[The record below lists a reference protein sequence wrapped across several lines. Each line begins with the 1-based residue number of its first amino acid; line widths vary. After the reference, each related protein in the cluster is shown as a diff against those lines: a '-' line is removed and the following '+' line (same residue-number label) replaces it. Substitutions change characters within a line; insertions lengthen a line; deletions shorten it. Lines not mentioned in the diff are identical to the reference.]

1 MKENA
6 MRTRLGM
13 LLMALSLG
21 LIQISAGWA
30 QTPVRGGTF
39 VFGRGADSVG
49 LDPAVVTDG
58 ESFRVTRNI
67 YESLCEYQRDSTA
80 VIPGLA
86 ERWETTPDGLTWKFA
101 LRRHVKF
108 HDGTPFNAEA
118 VVFNFERWMFEP
130 HPYHKGVFEYWKSM
144 FGGFP
149 GFVQSVKAIDEFT
162 VEFVLEKPMAPFL
175 ANLAM
180 PMFGIASPTAI
191 KKHGDDYFKNP
202 MGTGAFRFREWRK
215 DDRVVLERNPDYW
228 GEKALF
234 DRVIFRS
241 IVDNSARLLELQAG
255 SIDLMEFLNPDDIP
269 TVKNDAN
276 LQLIVRPSM
285 NVGYLWWNVEKEP
298 FGKLDVRRA
307 IAHAV
312 NKRAIVEKLFGSI
325 GIPAKNML
333 PPSLWGYN
341 DAVLDYEY
349 DPAKAREYLAKAG
362 LPNGFKTKLWAMP
375 NPRPYMP
382 QPTKIAE
389 AIQADLK
396 AVGIDAEIITMDWA
410 TYLAKTRDGEQD
422 MYMLGWTGDNGDP
435 DNFLYWFFGQKE
447 TRSRYYNTKAAQL
460 TGKAQAVF
468 DQEERAR
475 LYRDAQIVLK
485 EDTANMPIA
494 HTTPPLAAK
503 KTVKGYIPHATGG
516 EKLDIVW
523 LEKK

>member
-1 MKENA
+1 MWIS
-6 MRTRLGM
+6 LM
-13 LLMALSLG
+13 LLALCLASTL
-21 LIQISAGWA
+21 SRAAMA
-30 QTPVRGGTF
+30 QTPLKGGTF

-49 LDPAVVTDG
+49 LDPAIVTDG

-67 YESLCEYQRDSTA
+67 YESLLEYKRDSTE
-80 VIPGLA
+80 VVPGLA
-86 ERWETTPDGLTWKFA
+86 ERWETSPDGLTWKLA
-101 LRRHVKF
+101 LRRNVKF

-118 VVFNFERWMFEP
+118 VVFNFERWMLES

-149 GFVQSVKAIDEFT
+149 GFVKSVKASDDGT

-180 PMFGIASPTAI
+180 PMFGVASPTAV
-191 KKHGDDYFKNP
+191 KKYGDDHFKNP
-202 MGTGAFRFREWRK
+202 VGTGPFRFKEWRK
-215 DDRVVLERNPDYW
+215 DDRIVLERNPDYW
-228 GEKALF
+228 GEKALL

-241 IVDNSARLLELQAG
+241 IIDNSARLLELQAG
-255 SIDLMEFLNPDDIP
+255 SIDLMEFLSPDDLP

-276 LQLIVRPSM
+276 LQLVLRPSM

-298 FGKLDVRRA
+298 FGKLEVRRA
-307 IAHAV
+307 IGHAI
-312 NKRAIVEKLFGSI
+312 NKRAIVDKLFGGI
-325 GIPAKNML
+325 GIVAKNML

-341 DAVLDYEY
+341 DAVVDYEY
-349 DPAKAREYLAKAG
+349 DAAKAREYLAKAA

-396 AVGIDAEIITMDWA
+396 AVGIEAEIVTMDWA
-410 TYLAKTRDGEQD
+410 TYLAKTRDGEQE

-447 TRSRYYNTKAAQL
+447 TRSRYFNAKAAEL
-460 TGKAQAVF
+460 TAKAQAIF
-468 DQEERAR
+468 NQEERAR
-475 LYRDAQIVLK
+475 LYRETQMILK
-485 EDTANMPIA
+485 EDAANVPIA

-503 KTVKGYIPHATGG
+503 KIVKGYTPHATGG
-516 EKLDIVW
+516 EKLDTVW
-523 LEKK
+523 LDKK

>member
-1 MKENA
+1 MK
-6 MRTRLGM
+6 TRPGM
-13 LLMALSLG
+13 WLLALCLVWMG
-21 LIQISAGWA
+21 IAAGWA
-30 QTPVRGGTF
+30 QTPVKGGAF

-67 YESLCEYQRDSTA
+67 YESLLEYKRDSTEI
-80 VIPGLA
+80 VPCLA
-86 ERWETTPDGLTWKFA
+86 ELWVTSPSGLEWKFE
-101 LRRHVKF
+101 LRHHVTF

-118 VVFNFERWMFEP
+118 VVFNFERWMFEQ

-149 GFVQSVKAIDEFT
+149 GFVKSVKAIDEFS
-162 VEFVLEKPMAPFL
+162 VEFVLDKPMAPFL

-202 MGTGAFRFREWRK
+202 VGTGPFRYREWRK
-215 DDRVVLERNPDYW
+215 DDRIVLERNPSYW
-228 GEKALF
+228 GEKALL

-241 IVDNSARLLELQAG
+241 IVDNSARLLELQTG

-269 TVKNDAN
+269 SIQNDAH
-276 LQLIVRPSM
+276 LQLILRPSM

-298 FGKLDVRRA
+298 FGKRDVRRA
-307 IAHAV
+307 IAHAI
-312 NKRAIVEKLFGSI
+312 NKRVIVEKLFGGI
-325 GIPAKNML
+325 GVPATNML

-341 DAVLDYEY
+341 DAVADYEY
-349 DPAKAREYLAKAG
+349 DPASARQFLAKAG
-362 LPNGFKTKLWAMP
+362 LPNGFKTKLWVMP

-396 AVGIDAEIITMDWA
+396 AVGIDADIVTMDWA

-435 DNFLYWFFGQKE
+435 DNFLYWFFGQQE
-447 TRSRYYNTKAAQL
+447 TRSRYFNAKAAEL
-460 TGKAQAVF
+460 TSKARAVLT
-468 DQEERAR
+468 QEERAQ
-475 LYRDAQIVLK
+475 LYREAQVVLK
-485 EDTANMPIA
+485 EDAANVTIA

-503 KTVKGYIPHATGG
+503 KTVMGYIPHATGG
-516 EKLDIVW
+516 EKLDTVW
-523 LEKK
+523 LEKQ

>member
-1 MKENA
+1 
-6 MRTRLGM
+6 
-13 LLMALSLG
+13 
-21 LIQISAGWA
+21 
-30 QTPVRGGTF
+30 
-39 VFGRGADSVG
+39 
-49 LDPAVVTDG
+49 
-58 ESFRVTRNI
+58 
-67 YESLCEYQRDSTA
+67 

-86 ERWETTPDGLTWKFA
+86 ESWRTTADGLTWTFT
-101 LRRHVKF
+101 LRRNITF

-118 VVFNFERWMFEP
+118 VVFNFERWMYEH

-149 GFVQSVKAIDEFT
+149 GFVKSVKAIDEFS
-162 VEFVLEKPMAPFL
+162 VEFVLDKPMAPLL

-180 PMFGIASPTAI
+180 PMFAIASPTAI
-191 KKHGDDYFKNP
+191 KKHADNYFKHP
-202 MGTGAFRFREWRK
+202 VGTGSFRFREWRK
-215 DDRVVLERNPDYW
+215 DDRIVLERNPEYW
-228 GEKALF
+228 GEKALL

-269 TVKNDAN
+269 TVRSDAN
-276 LQLIVRPSM
+276 LQLILRPSM

-298 FGKLDVRRA
+298 FGRLDVRRA
-307 IAHAV
+307 VAHAV
-312 NKRAIVEKLFGSI
+312 NKRAIVEKLFGGI
-325 GIPAKNML
+325 GVPAKNML

-341 DAVLDYEY
+341 DAVLDFEY
-349 DPAKAREYLAKAG
+349 DPAKARAYLAQAG

-396 AVGIDAEIITMDWA
+396 AVGIEAEIVTMDWA
-410 TYLAKTRDGEQD
+410 TYLAKTREGEQD

-447 TRSRYYNTKAAQL
+447 TRSRYYNARAAQL
-460 TGKAQAVF
+460 TGQAQAIF

-475 LYRDAQIVLK
+475 LYREAQIVLK
-485 EDTANMPIA
+485 EDAANVPIA

-503 KTVKGYIPHATGG
+503 TTVRGYIPHATGG

-523 LEKK
+523 VERK

>member
-1 MKENA
+1 
-6 MRTRLGM
+6 MRARTGM
-13 LLMALSLG
+13 LLMTLTLVWLG
-21 LIQISAGWA
+21 IDAGLA
-30 QTPVRGGTF
+30 QTPAKGGTF

-67 YESLCEYQRDSTA
+67 YESLCEYKRDSTA

-86 ERWETTPDGLTWKFA
+86 ESWQTTPDGLTWKFA

-118 VVFNFERWMFEP
+118 VVFNFERWMYEH

-149 GFVQSVKAIDEFT
+149 GFVKSVKAIDELS
-162 VEFVLEKPMAPFL
+162 VEFVLDKPMAPFL

-191 KKHGDDYFKNP
+191 RKYGDDYFKNP
-202 MGTGAFRFREWRK
+202 VGTGSFRFREWRK
-215 DDRVVLERNPDYW
+215 DDRIVLERNPDYW
-228 GEKALF
+228 GEKPLL

-269 TVKNDAN
+269 SVRSDAN
-276 LQLIVRPSM
+276 LQLILRPSM

-298 FGKLDVRRA
+298 FDRLDVRRA
-307 IAHAV
+307 VAHAV
-312 NKRAIVEKLFGSI
+312 NKRAIVEKLFGGI
-325 GIPAKNML
+325 GVPAKNML

-341 DAVLDYEY
+341 DAVLDFEY
-349 DPAKAREYLAKAG
+349 DPAKARAYLAQAG
-362 LPNGFKTKLWAMP
+362 RPNGFKTKLWAMP

-396 AVGIDAEIITMDWA
+396 AVGIEAEIVTMDWA
-410 TYLAKTRDGEQD
+410 TYLAKTREGEQD

-447 TRSRYYNTKAAQL
+447 TRSRYYNARVAQL
-460 TGKAQAVF
+460 TGQAQTIF

-475 LYRDAQIVLK
+475 LYREAQIVLK
-485 EDTANMPIA
+485 EDSANVPIA

-503 KTVKGYIPHATGG
+503 TSVKGYIPHATGG
-516 EKLDIVW
+516 EKLDLVW
-523 LEKK
+523 LERK

>member
-1 MKENA
+1 
-6 MRTRLGM
+6 MRMRISLM
-13 LLMALSLG
+13 LLALCLALTLSR
-21 LIQISAGWA
+21 AAMA
-30 QTPVRGGTF
+30 QTPLKGGTF

-49 LDPAVVTDG
+49 LDPAIVTDG

-67 YESLCEYQRDSTA
+67 YESLLEYKRDSTA
-80 VIPGLA
+80 VVPGLA
-86 ERWETTPDGLTWKFA
+86 EHWQPSADGLTWKLA
-101 LRRHVKF
+101 LRRNVKF

-118 VVFNFERWMFEP
+118 VVFNFERWMLES

-149 GFVQSVKAIDEFT
+149 GFVKSVKASDDVT

-191 KKHGDDYFKNP
+191 KKYGDDYFKNP
-202 MGTGAFRFREWRK
+202 VGTGPFRFKEWRK
-215 DDRVVLERNPDYW
+215 DDRIVLERNPDYW
-228 GEKALF
+228 DEKALL

-255 SIDLMEFLNPDDIP
+255 SIDLMEFLSPDDLP
-269 TVKNDAN
+269 TVKNDPN
-276 LQLIVRPSM
+276 LQLILRPSM

-298 FGKLDVRRA
+298 FGKLEVRRA
-307 IAHAV
+307 IGHAI
-312 NKRAIVEKLFGSI
+312 NKRAIVDKLFGGI

-341 DAVLDYEY
+341 DAVVDYEY
-349 DPAKAREYLAKAG
+349 DAAKAREYLAKAA

-396 AVGIDAEIITMDWA
+396 AVGIEAEIVTMDWA
-410 TYLAKTRDGEQD
+410 TYLAKTRDGEQE

-447 TRSRYYNTKAAQL
+447 TRSRYVNAKAAEL
-460 TGKAQAVF
+460 TAKAQAIF
-468 DQEERAR
+468 EQEERAR
-475 LYRDAQIVLK
+475 LYREAQVVLK
-485 EDTANMPIA
+485 EDAANVPIA

-516 EKLDIVW
+516 EKLDTVW

>member
-1 MKENA
+1 MQS
-6 MRTRLGM
+6 RLGI
-13 LLMALSLG
+13 LLLVLG
-21 LIQISAGWA
+21 LICYGIGVGWC
-30 QTPVRGGTF
+30 QSPVKGGTF
-39 VFGRGADSVG
+39 VFGRGADTVG

-67 YESLCEYQRDSTA
+67 YDSLLEYKRDGTEI
-80 VIPGLA
+80 VPGLA
-86 ERWETTPDGLTWKFA
+86 EYWVASPSGLEWTFE

-118 VVFNFERWMFEP
+118 VVFNFERWMFEQ
-130 HPYHKGVFEYWKSM
+130 HPSHQGVFEYWKSM

-149 GFVQSVKAIDEFT
+149 GFVKSVKAIDELT
-162 VEFVLEKPMAPFL
+162 VKFMLDKPMAPFL

-191 KKHGDDYFKNP
+191 KKHGDDYFKHP
-202 MGTGAFRFREWRK
+202 VGTGAFRFREWRK
-215 DDRVVLERNPDYW
+215 DDRIVLERNPDYW
-228 GEKALF
+228 GEKTLL

-269 TVKNDAN
+269 SVKNDAK
-276 LQLIVRPSM
+276 LQLILRPSM
-285 NVGYLWWNVEKEP
+285 NVGYLWWNVETTP
-298 FGKLDVRRA
+298 FDKLDVRRA

-312 NKRAIVEKLFGSI
+312 NKRSIVEKLLGGI
-325 GIPAKNML
+325 GVPARNML
-333 PPSLWGYN
+333 PPSVWGYN
-341 DAVLDYEY
+341 EAVVDYEY
-349 DPAKAREYLAKAG
+349 DPASAREYLAKAG

-396 AVGIDAEIITMDWA
+396 AVGIDAEIVTMDWA

-447 TRSRYYNTKAAQL
+447 TRSRYFNAKAAEL
-460 TGKAQAVF
+460 TGKARTIF
-468 DQEERAR
+468 TQEERAQ
-475 LYRDAQIVLK
+475 LYREVQVVLK
-485 EDTANMPIA
+485 EDAANVPIA
-494 HTTPPLAAK
+494 HTTPPLAAR
-503 KTVKGYIPHATGG
+503 KTVKGYVPHATGG
-516 EKLDIVW
+516 EKLDTVW
-523 LEKK
+523 LEPK

>member
-1 MKENA
+1 MKEYA
-6 MRTRLGM
+6 MKTRIAI
-13 LLMALSLG
+13 LLMALSLV
-21 LIQISAGWA
+21 ISGIGAGWA
-30 QTPVRGGTF
+30 QTRVKGGTF

-67 YESLCEYQRDSTA
+67 YESLAEYQRDSTA
-80 VIPGLA
+80 VIPALA
-86 ERWETTPDGLTWKFA
+86 EGWETSPDGLTWTFA
-101 LRRHVKF
+101 LRRNVKF

-118 VVFNFERWMFEP
+118 VVFNFERWMFEHHP
-130 HPYHKGVFEYWKSM
+130 HHKGVFEYWKSM

-149 GFVQSVKAIDEFT
+149 GFVKSVKAIDQFT
-162 VEFVLEKPMAPFL
+162 VEFVLDKPMAPFL

-180 PMFGIASPTAI
+180 PMFGIASPAALE
-191 KKHGDDYFKNP
+191 KHGDDYFKNP
-202 MGTGAFRFREWRK
+202 VGTGAFRFREWRK
-215 DDRVVLERNPDYW
+215 DDRIVLERNPDYW
-228 GEKALF
+228 GDKALL

-241 IVDNSARLLELQAG
+241 IIDNSARLLELQAG

-269 TVKNDAN
+269 TVKSDPN
-276 LQLIVRPSM
+276 LQLFLRPSM

-298 FGKLDVRRA
+298 FDKLDVRRA

-312 NKRAIVEKLFGSI
+312 NKRAIVEKLFGGI
-325 GIPAKNML
+325 GVPAKNML
-333 PPSLWGYN
+333 PPSLWSHN
-341 DAVLDYEY
+341 EAVVDYEY
-349 DPAKAREYLAKAG
+349 DPPKAREYLAKAG
-362 LPNGFKTKLWAMP
+362 LPNGFKTTLWAMP

-422 MYMLGWTGDNGDP
+422 MYLLGWTGDNGDP

-447 TRSRYYNTKAAQL
+447 TRARYFNAKAAEL
-460 TGKAQAVF
+460 TGKARAIF
-468 DQEERAR
+468 KQEERAP
-475 LYRDAQIVLK
+475 LYYEAQVVLK
-485 EDTANMPIA
+485 EDATNVPIA

-503 KTVKGYIPHATGG
+503 KTVQGYVPHATGG
-516 EKLDIVW
+516 EKLDTVW
-523 LEKK
+523 LEIK

>member
-1 MKENA
+1 MK
-6 MRTRLGM
+6 THLGM
-13 LLMALSLG
+13 LLMALSLV
-21 LIQISAGWA
+21 LIGVGIGFA
-30 QTPVRGGTF
+30 QAPVKGGTF

-67 YESLCEYQRDSTA
+67 YESLLEYTRDSPE
-80 VIPGLA
+80 VVPGLA
-86 ERWETTPDGLTWKFA
+86 EYWVTSPNGLEWKFE
-101 LRRHVKF
+101 LRRNVTF
-108 HDGTPFNAEA
+108 HDGTPCNAEA
-118 VVFNFERWMFEP
+118 VVFNFERWMFEH

-149 GFVQSVKAIDEFT
+149 GFVQSVRAVDEFT

-202 MGTGAFRFREWRK
+202 VGTGSFRFREWRK

-228 GEKALF
+228 GEKALL

-255 SIDLMEFLNPDDIP
+255 SIDFMEFLNPDDIP
-269 TVKNDAN
+269 TVKSDPN
-276 LQLIVRPSM
+276 LQLLLRPSM

-298 FGKLDVRRA
+298 FGKLEVRRA
-307 IAHAV
+307 IAHAI
-312 NKRAIVEKLFGSI
+312 NKRAIVEKLFGGI
-325 GIPAKNML
+325 GIPAINML

-341 DAVLDYEY
+341 DAVLDYAY

-396 AVGIDAEIITMDWA
+396 GVGIEAEIVTMDWA
-410 TYLAKTRDGEQD
+410 TYLAKTREGEQD

-460 TGKAQAVF
+460 TAKAQAIF

-475 LYRDAQIVLK
+475 LYREAQIVLK
-485 EDTANMPIA
+485 EDTANVPIA

-503 KTVKGYIPHATGG
+503 KSVKGYMPHATGG
-516 EKLDIVW
+516 EKLDTVW

>member
-6 MRTRLGM
+6 MKTRPGI
-13 LLMALSLG
+13 LLMALSLVSLAIG
-21 LIQISAGWA
+21 AGWA
-30 QTPVRGGTF
+30 QTPMRGGTF

-49 LDPAVVTDG
+49 LDPAVITDG

>member
-1 MKENA
+1 
-6 MRTRLGM
+6 MRSHLGR
-13 LLMALSLG
+13 LLMALIVLVIGSS
-21 LIQISAGWA
+21 IGWT
-30 QTPVRGGTF
+30 QVPVQGGTF

-67 YESLCEYQRDSTA
+67 YESLLEYKRDSPEIA
-80 VIPGLA
+80 PGLA
-86 ERWETTPDGLTWKFA
+86 EFWATSPTGLEWKFE
-101 LRRHVKF
+101 LRRNVAF
-108 HDGTPFNAEA
+108 HDGTPCNAEA
-118 VVFNFERWMFEP
+118 VVFNFERWMFEH
-130 HPYHKGVFEYWKSM
+130 HPYHQGVFEYWKSM

-149 GFVQSVKAIDEFT
+149 GFVQSVRAVDEFT

-202 MGTGAFRFREWRK
+202 VGTGPFRFREWRK
-215 DDRVVLERNPDYW
+215 DERIVLERNPDYW
-228 GEKALF
+228 GKKALLE
-234 DRVIFRS
+234 RVIFRS
-241 IVDNSARLLELQAG
+241 IIDNSARLLELQAG
-255 SIDLMEFLNPDDIP
+255 SIDLMEFLHPDDIP
-269 TVKNDAN
+269 TVKNDPH
-276 LQLIVRPSM
+276 LQLFLRPSM

-298 FGKLDVRRA
+298 FGKLEVRRA
-307 IAHAV
+307 IAHAI
-312 NKRAIVEKLFGSI
+312 NKRAIVEKLFGGI
-325 GIPAKNML
+325 GIPATNML

-341 DAVLDYEY
+341 DAVLDYPY
-349 DPAKAREYLAKAG
+349 DPPKARDYLAKAG
-362 LPNGFKTKLWAMP
+362 LPNGFKTTLWAMP

-396 AVGIDAEIITMDWA
+396 AVGIEAEIISMDWA
-410 TYLAKTRDGEQD
+410 TYLAKTREGAQD

-435 DNFLYWFFGQKE
+435 DNFLYWFFGQQE

-460 TGKAQAVF
+460 TAKAQAIF

-475 LYRDAQIVLK
+475 LYRDVQIVLK
-485 EDTANMPIA
+485 EDTANIPIA

-503 KTVKGYIPHATGG
+503 QTVKGYVPHATGG
-516 EKLDIVW
+516 EKLDTVW

>member
-1 MKENA
+1 MKEHT
-6 MRTRLGM
+6 MKTRISILLIALCLVLLG
-13 LLMALSLG
+13 
-21 LIQISAGWA
+21 IDAGWA
-30 QTPVRGGTF
+30 QTPVKGGTF

-67 YESLCEYQRDSTA
+67 YESLLEYKRDSTE

-86 ERWETTPDGLTWKFA
+86 ESWVTSPNGLEWKFQ

-118 VVFNFERWMFEP
+118 VVFNFERWMFEQ

-149 GFVQSVKAIDEFT
+149 GFVKSVKAIDELT
-162 VEFVLEKPMAPFL
+162 VEFVLDKPMAPFL

-191 KKHGDDYFKNP
+191 KTHGDDYFKNP
-202 MGTGAFRFREWRK
+202 VGTGAFRFREWRK
-215 DDRVVLERNPDYW
+215 DDRIVLERNPDYW
-228 GEKALF
+228 GEKALL

-269 TVKNDAN
+269 TVKNDPN
-276 LQLIVRPSM
+276 LQLLLRPSM

-312 NKRAIVEKLFGSI
+312 NKRAIVEKLFG
-325 GIPAKNML
+325 GTGVPAKNML

-341 DAVLDYEY
+341 EAVVDYEY
-349 DPAKAREYLAKAG
+349 DPARAREHLAEAG

-396 AVGIDAEIITMDWA
+396 AVGIDAEIVTMDWA

-447 TRSRYYNTKAAQL
+447 TRSRYFHAKAAEL
-460 TGKAQAVF
+460 TGKARAIFNQ
-468 DQEERAR
+468 DERAQ
-475 LYRDAQIVLK
+475 LYREAQVVLK
-485 EDTANMPIA
+485 EDAANVTIA

-516 EKLDIVW
+516 EKLDTVW

>member
-1 MKENA
+1 
-6 MRTRLGM
+6 MRTRSGIVLVVLSLMIGISVASGASATKGGM
-13 LLMALSLG
+13 L
-21 LIQISAGWA
+21 
-30 QTPVRGGTF
+30 

-67 YESLCEYQRDSTA
+67 YESLLEYQRDSTG

-86 ERWETTPDGLTWKFA
+86 ERWDTSADGLTWTFT
-101 LRRHVKF
+101 LRRQVKF
-108 HDGTPFNAEA
+108 HDGTPFNAAA
-118 VVFNFERWMFEP
+118 VVFNFERWMFEHHP
-130 HPYHKGVFEYWKSM
+130 HHRGVFEYWKSM

-149 GFVQSVKAIDEFT
+149 GFVKTVQAVDDFT
-162 VEFVLEKPMAPFL
+162 VAFTLEKPMAPFI

-180 PMFGIASPTAI
+180 PMFGIASPAAI
-191 KKHGDDYFKNP
+191 KHFGDEYFKNP
-202 MGTGAFRFREWRK
+202 VGTGPFRFREWRK
-215 DDRVVLERNPDYW
+215 DDRIVLERYAEYW
-228 GEKALF
+228 GEKAAL
-234 DRVIFRS
+234 DRLIFRA

-276 LQLIVRPSM
+276 LQLILRPSM
-285 NVGYLWWNVEKEP
+285 NVGYLWWNVDKEP
-298 FGKLDVRRA
+298 FGKLEVRRA

-312 NKRAIVEKLFGSI
+312 NKRAIVAQLFGGI
-325 GIPAKNML
+325 GVPAKNML

-341 DAVLDYEY
+341 DAVQDYEY
-349 DPAKAREYLAKAG
+349 SPTKAREYLAQVG
-362 LPNGFKTKLWAMP
+362 LPNGFSTKLWAMP

-396 AVGIDAEIITMDWA
+396 AVGIEAEIVTMDWA
-410 TYLAKTRDGEQD
+410 TYLAKTREGAQE

-447 TRSRYYNTKAAQL
+447 TRSRYFNPKAAEL
-460 TGKAQAVF
+460 TAKAQTLFTQAEREPLYREAQAVLH
-468 DQEERAR
+468 E
-475 LYRDAQIVLK
+475 DA
-485 EDTANMPIA
+485 ANVPLA

-503 KTVKGYIPHATGG
+503 KRVKGYIPHATGG
-516 EKLDIVW
+516 EKLDQVW
-523 LEKK
+523 IDKP

>member
-1 MKENA
+1 MKEHT
-6 MRTRLGM
+6 MKTRLGM
-13 LLMALSLG
+13 RLMALSLV
-21 LIQISAGWA
+21 LIGIDVGWA
-30 QTPVRGGTF
+30 QTPGKGGTF

-67 YESLCEYQRDSTA
+67 YESLLDYKRDSTEVVA
-80 VIPGLA
+80 GLA
-86 ERWETTPDGLTWKFA
+86 ESWVTSPSGLEWKFA
-101 LRRHVKF
+101 LRRDVKF

-118 VVFNFERWMFEP
+118 VVFNFERWMFEQ

-149 GFVQSVKAIDEFT
+149 GFVKSVKAIDEFS
-162 VEFVLEKPMAPFL
+162 VEFVLDKPMAPFL

-202 MGTGAFRFREWRK
+202 VGTGPFRFREWRK
-215 DDRVVLERNPDYW
+215 DDRIVLERNPDYW
-228 GEKALF
+228 GEKARL

-269 TVKNDAN
+269 SVRNEAN
-276 LQLIVRPSM
+276 LQLILRPSM

-312 NKRAIVEKLFGSI
+312 NKRVIVEKLFGGI
-325 GIPAKNML
+325 GVPAKNML

-341 DAVLDYEY
+341 DAVVDYEY
-349 DPAKAREYLAKAG
+349 DPARARQYLAKAG
-362 LPNGFKTKLWAMP
+362 LANGFKTKLWAMP

-396 AVGIDAEIITMDWA
+396 AVGIDADIVTMDWA

-435 DNFLYWFFGQKE
+435 DNFLYWFFGQQE
-447 TRSRYYNTKAAQL
+447 TRSRYFNAKAAEL
-460 TGKAQAVF
+460 TGKARTLF
-468 DQEERAR
+468 KQEARAQ
-475 LYRDAQIVLK
+475 LYREAQVALK
-485 EDTANMPIA
+485 EDAANVTIA
-494 HTTPPLAAK
+494 HTTPPLASK
-503 KTVKGYIPHATGG
+503 KSVKGYIPHATGG
-516 EKLDIVW
+516 EKLDTVW
-523 LEKK
+523 LEKP

>member
-1 MKENA
+1 MKEHT
-6 MRTRLGM
+6 MKTRIGM
-13 LLMALSLG
+13 LLMALG
-21 LIQISAGWA
+21 LVWSGIDAGLA
-30 QTPVRGGTF
+30 QTPVKGGTL
-39 VFGRGADSVG
+39 VYGRGADSVG

-86 ERWETTPDGLTWKFA
+86 EGWQTTPDGLTWKFT

-108 HDGTPFNAEA
+108 HDGTPFDAEA
-118 VVFNFERWMFEP
+118 VVFNFERWMFEH

-149 GFVQSVKAIDEFT
+149 GFVKSVKAIDEFS
-162 VEFVLEKPMAPFL
+162 VEFVLDKPMAPFL

-202 MGTGAFRFREWRK
+202 VGTGSFRFREWRK
-215 DDRVVLERNPDYW
+215 DDRIVLERNADYW
-228 GEKALF
+228 GDKALL

-276 LQLIVRPSM
+276 LQLILRPSM

-298 FGKLDVRRA
+298 FGKLEVRRA
-307 IAHAV
+307 VAHAI
-312 NKRAIVEKLFGSI
+312 NKRAIVEKLFGGI
-325 GIPAKNML
+325 GIPAINML

-341 DAVLDYEY
+341 DAVLDYAY
-349 DPAKAREYLAKAG
+349 DPAKAREYLANAG
-362 LPNGFKTKLWAMP
+362 LPHGFKTKLWAMP

-396 AVGIDAEIITMDWA
+396 AVGIEAEIVTMDWA
-410 TYLAKTRDGEQD
+410 TYLAKTREGEQD

-435 DNFLYWFFGQKE
+435 DNFLFWFFGQKE
-447 TRSRYYNTKAAQL
+447 TRSRYYNATAAQL
-460 TGKAQAVF
+460 TAKAQSIF
-468 DQEERAR
+468 DQAERAR
-475 LYRDAQIVLK
+475 LYRETQVILR
-485 EDTANMPIA
+485 EDTANVPIA

>member
-1 MKENA
+1 MWIS
-6 MRTRLGM
+6 LM
-13 LLMALSLG
+13 LLALCLASIL
-21 LIQISAGWA
+21 SRAAVA
-30 QTPVRGGTF
+30 QTPLKGGTF

-49 LDPAVVTDG
+49 LDPAIVTDG

-67 YESLCEYQRDSTA
+67 YESLLEYKRDSTE
-80 VIPGLA
+80 VVPGLA
-86 ERWETTPDGLTWKFA
+86 ERWETSADGLTWKLA
-101 LRRHVKF
+101 LRRNVKF

-118 VVFNFERWMFEP
+118 VVFNFERWMLES

-149 GFVQSVKAIDEFT
+149 GFVKSVKASDDGT

-180 PMFGIASPTAI
+180 PMFGIASPTAV
-191 KKHGDDYFKNP
+191 KKYGDDYFKNP
-202 MGTGAFRFREWRK
+202 VGTGPFRFKEWRK
-215 DDRVVLERNPDYW
+215 DDRIVLERNPDYW
-228 GEKALF
+228 GEKALL

-241 IVDNSARLLELQAG
+241 IIDNSARLLELQAG
-255 SIDLMEFLNPDDIP
+255 SIDLMEFLSPDDLP

-276 LQLIVRPSM
+276 LQLVLRPSM

-298 FGKLDVRRA
+298 FGKLEVRRA
-307 IAHAV
+307 IGHAI
-312 NKRAIVEKLFGSI
+312 NKRAIVDKLFGGI
-325 GIPAKNML
+325 GIAAKNML

-341 DAVLDYEY
+341 DAVVDYEY
-349 DPAKAREYLAKAG
+349 DAAKAREYLAKAA
-362 LPNGFKTKLWAMP
+362 LPDGFKTKLWAMP

-396 AVGIDAEIITMDWA
+396 AVGIEAEIVTMDWA
-410 TYLAKTRDGEQD
+410 AYLAKTRDGEQE

-447 TRSRYYNTKAAQL
+447 TRSRYFNAKAAEL
-460 TGKAQAVF
+460 TAKAQAIF
-468 DQEERAR
+468 NQEERAR
-475 LYRDAQIVLK
+475 LYRETQMILK
-485 EDTANMPIA
+485 EDAANVPIA

-503 KTVKGYIPHATGG
+503 KIVKGYTPHATGG
-516 EKLDIVW
+516 EKLDTVW
-523 LEKK
+523 LDKK

>member
-1 MKENA
+1 MK
-6 MRTRLGM
+6 THLGM
-13 LLMALSLG
+13 LLMALSLV
-21 LIQISAGWA
+21 LIGVGIGFA
-30 QTPVRGGTF
+30 QTPVKGGTF

-58 ESFRVTRNI
+58 ESFRVTHNI
-67 YESLCEYQRDSTA
+67 YESLLEYKRDSPE
-80 VIPGLA
+80 VVPGLA
-86 ERWETTPDGLTWKFA
+86 KYWVTSPNGLEWKFE
-101 LRRHVKF
+101 LRRHVTF

-118 VVFNFERWMFEP
+118 VVFNFERWMFEH

-149 GFVQSVKAIDEFT
+149 GFVQSVRAVDEFT
-162 VEFVLEKPMAPFL
+162 VEFVLEKPMTPFL

-191 KKHGDDYFKNP
+191 KKHGEDYFKNP
-202 MGTGAFRFREWRK
+202 VGTGSFRFREWRK

-228 GEKALF
+228 GEKALL

-255 SIDLMEFLNPDDIP
+255 SIDFMEFLNPDDIP
-269 TVKNDAN
+269 TVKSDPH
-276 LQLIVRPSM
+276 LQLLLRPSM
-285 NVGYLWWNVEKEP
+285 NVSYLWWNVEKEP
-298 FGKLDVRRA
+298 FGKLEVRRA

-312 NKRAIVEKLFGSI
+312 NKRAIVEKLFGGI
-325 GIPAKNML
+325 GIPATNML

-341 DAVLDYEY
+341 DAVLDYAY
-349 DPAKAREYLAKAG
+349 DPPKARAYLTKAG
-362 LPNGFKTKLWAMP
+362 LPNGFTTKLWAMP

-396 AVGIDAEIITMDWA
+396 GVGIEAEIVTMDWA
-410 TYLAKTRDGEQD
+410 TYLAKTREGEQD

-460 TGKAQAVF
+460 TAKAQAIF

-475 LYRDAQIVLK
+475 LYREVQIVLK
-485 EDTANMPIA
+485 EDTANVPIA

-503 KTVKGYIPHATGG
+503 KSVKGYMPHATGG
-516 EKLDIVW
+516 EKLDTVW
-523 LEKK
+523 LENK

>member
-1 MKENA
+1 M
-6 MRTRLGM
+6 MTRISIV
-13 LLMALSLG
+13 LLALSLVMTWG
-21 LIQISAGWA
+21 SAGSA
-30 QTPVRGGTF
+30 QTPVKGGTF
-39 VFGRGADSVG
+39 VYGRGADSVG

-67 YESLCEYQRDSTA
+67 YESLLEYKRDGTQ
-80 VIPGLA
+80 VIAGLA
-86 ERWETTPDGLTWKFA
+86 ERWEAAPDLLRWKFT
-101 LRRHVKF
+101 LRRGAKF
-108 HDGTPFNAEA
+108 HDGTPFDAEA
-118 VVFNFERWMFEP
+118 VVFNFERWMRQD

-149 GFVQSVKAIDEFT
+149 GFVKSVKAIDDAT
-162 VEFVLEKPMAPFL
+162 VEFALEKPMAPFL

-180 PMFGIASPTAI
+180 PMFGIASPAAI
-191 KKHGDDYFKNP
+191 KKYGDDYFKNP
-202 MGTGAFRFREWRK
+202 VGTGPFRFREWRK

-228 GEKALF
+228 GEKALL

-269 TVKNDAN
+269 TVKGDAN
-276 LQLIVRPSM
+276 LQLVLRPSM
-285 NVGYLWWNVEKEP
+285 NVGYLWWNMEKEP
-298 FGKLDVRRA
+298 FSKREVRQA

-312 NKRAIVEKLFGSI
+312 NKRAIVGKLFG
-325 GIPAKNML
+325 GVGMPAKNML

-341 DAVLDYEY
+341 DAVVDYQY
-349 DPAKAREYLAKAG
+349 DPARAREYLAKGG
-362 LPNGFKTKLWAMP
+362 LPNGFKTTLWAMP

-396 AVGIDAEIITMDWA
+396 AVGIEAEIVTMDWA
-410 TYLAKTRDGEQD
+410 TYLAKTREGEQD

-447 TRSRYYNTKAAQL
+447 PRSRYFNAKAAEL
-460 TGKAQAVF
+460 TAKAQTIF
-468 DQEERAR
+468 DPGERAR
-475 LYRDAQIVLK
+475 LYRETQVVLREDA
-485 EDTANMPIA
+485 ANVPIA

-516 EKLDIVW
+516 EKLDKVW

>member
-1 MKENA
+1 
-6 MRTRLGM
+6 MRMRISVM
-13 LLMALSLG
+13 LLALCLALTLSR
-21 LIQISAGWA
+21 AAMA
-30 QTPVRGGTF
+30 QTPLKGGTF

-49 LDPAVVTDG
+49 LDPAIVTDG

-67 YESLCEYQRDSTA
+67 YESLLEYRRDSTA
-80 VIPGLA
+80 VVPGLA
-86 ERWETTPDGLTWKFA
+86 EHWQPSADGLTWKLA
-101 LRRHVKF
+101 LRRNVKF

-118 VVFNFERWMFEP
+118 VVFNFERWMLES

-149 GFVQSVKAIDEFT
+149 GFVKSVKASDDAT

-180 PMFGIASPTAI
+180 PMFGIASPTAL
-191 KKHGDDYFKNP
+191 KKYGDDYFKNP
-202 MGTGAFRFREWRK
+202 VGTGPFRFKEWRK
-215 DDRVVLERNPDYW
+215 DDRIVLERNPDYW
-228 GEKALF
+228 DEKALL

-255 SIDLMEFLNPDDIP
+255 SIDLMEFLSPDDLP

-276 LQLIVRPSM
+276 LQLILRPSM

-298 FGKLDVRRA
+298 YGKLEVRRA
-307 IAHAV
+307 IGHAI
-312 NKRAIVEKLFGSI
+312 NKRAIVDKLFGGI

-341 DAVLDYEY
+341 DAVVDYEY
-349 DPAKAREYLAKAG
+349 DVAKAREYLAKAA

-396 AVGIDAEIITMDWA
+396 AVGIEAEIVTMDWA
-410 TYLAKTRDGEQD
+410 TYLAKTRDGEQE

-447 TRSRYYNTKAAQL
+447 TRSRYINAKAAEL
-460 TGKAQAVF
+460 TAKAQAIF
-468 DQEERAR
+468 EQEERAR
-475 LYRDAQIVLK
+475 LYREAQVVLK
-485 EDTANMPIA
+485 EDAANVPIA

-503 KTVKGYIPHATGG
+503 KLVKGYIPHATGG
-516 EKLDIVW
+516 EKLDTVW
-523 LEKK
+523 LQKK

>member
-1 MKENA
+1 
-6 MRTRLGM
+6 MRGRLGI
-13 LLMALSLG
+13 LLMALVFLVVWSG
-21 LIQISAGWA
+21 IGWTQA
-30 QTPVRGGTF
+30 PAKGGTF

-67 YESLCEYQRDSTA
+67 YESLVEYKRDSTEI
-80 VIPGLA
+80 VPGLA
-86 ERWETTPDGLTWKFA
+86 EYWVTSSNGIEWKFE
-101 LRRHVKF
+101 LRRDLKF

-118 VVFNFERWMFEP
+118 VVFNFERWMFEH

-149 GFVQSVKAIDEFT
+149 GFIKSVRAIDEFT
-162 VEFVLEKPMAPFL
+162 IEFVLEKPMAPFL

-191 KKHGDDYFKNP
+191 QKHGDDYFKNP
-202 MGTGAFRFREWRK
+202 VGTGAFRFREWRK
-215 DDRVVLERNPDYW
+215 DDRIVLERNPDYW
-228 GEKALF
+228 GEKTLL

-241 IVDNSARLLELQAG
+241 IIDNSARLLELQAG

-269 TVKNDAN
+269 TVKSDPN
-276 LQLIVRPSM
+276 LQLLLRPSM

-298 FGKLDVRRA
+298 FGKLEVRRA
-307 IAHAV
+307 IAHAI
-312 NKRAIVEKLFGSI
+312 NKRAIVEKLFGGI
-325 GIPAKNML
+325 GTPATNML

-341 DAVLDYEY
+341 DAVLDYAY
-349 DPAKAREYLAKAG
+349 DPGKARDYLAKAG
-362 LPNGFKTKLWAMP
+362 LPHGFKTTLWAMP

-396 AVGIDAEIITMDWA
+396 AVGIEAELVTMDWA
-410 TYLAKTRDGEQD
+410 TYLAKTREGEQD

-435 DNFLYWFFGQKE
+435 DNFLFWFFGQKE
-447 TRSRYYNTKAAQL
+447 TRSRYYNTNAAQL
-460 TGKAQAVF
+460 TASAQAIV

-475 LYRDAQIVLK
+475 LYREAQIALR
-485 EDTANMPIA
+485 EDTANVPIA

-503 KTVKGYIPHATGG
+503 KGVKGYLPHPTGS
-516 EKLDIVW
+516 EKLDTVW
-523 LEKK
+523 LEKM